1 MELEERPNSHHA
13 PMMQQAQE
21 RAHACIESDP
31 TRALQRIDVKTPG
44 NYRPESEHLQI
55 EQNKQLCQ
63 SMAGPLTTLQPVMG
77 PSTTTAGDRSQ
88 SCSCSMHPDDVQ
100 SQEAPLNYGMDEDI
114 QMGPAL
120 G

>member
-1 MELEERPNSHHA
+1 
-13 PMMQQAQE
+13 MMQQAQE
-21 RAHACIESDP
+21 RMRTCIESDL
-31 TRALQRIDVKTPG
+31 TRALQCIDIKTLG
-44 NYRPESEHLQI
+44 NYHPESEHLQI
-55 EQNKQLCQ
+55 KQNKQLCQ

-77 PSTTTAGDRSQ
+77 PSTTTAGDQSQ

-100 SQEAPLNYGMDEDI
+100 SQEAPLNYGTDEDI